1 MKKLE
6 SIDQD
11 TLNVPRSLNTRP
23 KLQSH
28 GTKLT
33 APSALRNGAA
43 TGVRHVGANLT
54 TAVFV
59 RRELTGQLQ
68 WSLRRYC

>member
-1 MKKLE
+1 MNRFE
-6 SIDQD
+6 SINHEAIGAPQ
-11 TLNVPRSLNTRP
+11 SINTRP

-68 WSLRRYC
+68 